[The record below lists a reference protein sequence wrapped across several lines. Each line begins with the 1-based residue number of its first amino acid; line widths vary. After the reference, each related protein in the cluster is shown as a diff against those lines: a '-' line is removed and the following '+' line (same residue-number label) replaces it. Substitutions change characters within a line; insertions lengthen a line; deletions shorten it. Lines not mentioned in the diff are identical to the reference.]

1 MDDQC
6 KISNH
11 INQINSLVDSL
22 FRTRSFSIEKNH
34 TYIKVL
40 AKIKC
45 DLERGL
51 KNPAL
56 LIDSVMNCV
65 DACRE
70 VTPYYSVD
78 AQANKIDPP
87 LTQEE
92 RDQLFKKFQELKAI
106 K

>member
-1 MDDQC
+1 MDDQR

-22 FRTRSFSIEKNH
+22 CRTRSFSIEKNH

-56 LIDSVMNCV
+56 LVDNIMNCI
-65 DACRE
+65 DAARE

-92 RDQLFKKFQELKAI
+92 RDQFSKKFQEI
-106 K
+106 KGIK

>member
-1 MDDQC
+1 MDDQR

-11 INQINSLVDSL
+11 INEINSLVDSL
-22 FRTRSFSIEKNH
+22 CRSRSISIEKNH
-34 TYIKVL
+34 NYIKVL
-40 AKIKC
+40 AKVKC

-56 LIDSVMNCV
+56 LIANVMNCL

-92 RDQLFKKFQELKAI
+92 RDQFSKKFEELKGI